1 MPAEKRKLARL
12 LRLERVRSIARQTAA
27 SEAASAESTLA
38 KLRDLADRTQ
48 GLAADY
54 AGRLNVRDG
63 ADLVSLGHFTRGLH
77 GILANTEADVTRAR
91 AVADRRL
98 AELAAAERR
107 RAAVEERA
115 TRTAQSI
122 ATKAEVPAL
131 GARKTFGTAL
141 E

>member
-1 MPAEKRKLARL
+1 MQAERRKLARL
-12 LRLERVRSIARQTAA
+12 LRLERVRAIARQTAA

-38 KLRDLADRTQ
+38 KLRELADRTK

-54 AGRLNVRDG
+54 AGRLNVSDG

-77 GILANTEADVTRAR
+77 GVLANTEADVARAR

-115 TRTAQSI
+115 TRTAQAI
-122 ATKAEVPAL
+122 AAKAEVPAL
-131 GARKTFGTAL
+131 GARKTFGTPL